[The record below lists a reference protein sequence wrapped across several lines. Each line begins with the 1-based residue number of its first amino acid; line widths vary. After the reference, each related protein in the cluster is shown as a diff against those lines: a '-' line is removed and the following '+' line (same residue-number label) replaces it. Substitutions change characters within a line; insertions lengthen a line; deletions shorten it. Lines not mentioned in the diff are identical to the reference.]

1 MQFPVKISFKLLA
14 LAPQMYVT
22 DSTGATLGYVKQKL
36 LAFKE
41 AVTVYTDETMS
52 KEIYRIAADRVID
65 FNAEYFITNAAG
77 QRLGSVQRS
86 GMRSLWKA
94 HYVIN
99 VAGQPAFDVN
109 EASALVRVIDG
120 LIGEI
125 PVVGMLSGLF
135 LNPTYN
141 ITRFGEAQAVPGVAT
156 SAAPA
161 TGPLPALKMVK
172 HRALLESLFEISSN
186 TSLTPAEQ
194 ETVMLGLMMIV
205 LLERSRG

>member
-22 DSTGATLGYVKQKL
+22 DSAGATLGYVKQKL

-52 KEIYRIAADRVID
+52 QEIYRIAADRVID

-99 VAGQPAFDVN
+99 VGGQPAFDVN

-125 PVVGMLSGLF
+125 PIVGMLSGLF

-141 ITRFGEAQAVPGVAT
+141 ITRFGEAQIPGAAT

-186 TSLTPAEQ
+186 TNLTPAEQ